1 MQGTEPSHFFRTV
14 CYALRHEPWQ
24 FGLEL
29 TAEGFTSLET
39 LVRVIHHRLPE
50 FRGVSLEEV
59 EKAIRELS
67 EERFEVRRVASDAII
82 RARYGHSFP
91 VREIGEE
98 AEPPEVLYHG
108 TGMETYE
115 LIWKHGL
122 HPMDRHYTHL
132 TTDLEYALEIGEA
145 KGSACVWRVNAKEAF
160 ASGIVFRK
168 ANFHVWLTSEIPPKF
183 LSVETEL
190 SAL

>member
-1 MQGTEPSHFFRTV
+1 MQSTKPSHFFRTV

-29 TAEGFTSLET
+29 TPEGFTSLET
-39 LVRVIHHRLPE
+39 FVSVIRKRLPE
-50 FRGVSLEEV
+50 FRGVSLDEV

-67 EERFEVRRVASDAII
+67 PERFEVRGESRDAVI

-91 VREIGEE
+91 VREIGEVC
-98 AEPPEVLYHG
+98 EPPEVLFHG
-108 TGMETYE
+108 TDMETYE

-132 TTDLEYALEIGEA
+132 TTDIEYALDVGEA
-145 KGSACVWRVNAKEAF
+145 KGNACVWRVNAKDAF
-160 ASGIVFRK
+160 ASGIIFLK
-168 ANFHVWLTSEIPPKF
+168 ANFHVWLTSEIHPRF